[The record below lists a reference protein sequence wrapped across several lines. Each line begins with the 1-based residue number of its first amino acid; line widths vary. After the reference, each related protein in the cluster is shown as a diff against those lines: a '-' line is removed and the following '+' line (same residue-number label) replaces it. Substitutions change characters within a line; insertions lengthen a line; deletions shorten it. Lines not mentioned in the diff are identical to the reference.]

1 MKYHFMTSQKE
12 VEIVFLSL
20 QRLNLRN
27 IPVRALGL
35 VTIQMQMTW
44 VRLQTYRKKIAFWT

>member
-1 MKYHFMTSQKE
+1 MKYHFITSPKE

-20 QRLNLRN
+20 QMLNLRN
-27 IPVRALGL
+27 IPVRALVL

-44 VRLQTYRKKIAFWT
+44 VRLQPCRKKIAFWT